1 MPAWILFARLKNAE
15 KFHFY
20 YQLINI
26 IPLRAEQVSEANLR
40 SE

>member
-1 MPAWILFARLKNAE
+1 MQVYTVLVCDYVETEALNK
-15 KFHFY
+15 
-20 YQLINI
+20 I